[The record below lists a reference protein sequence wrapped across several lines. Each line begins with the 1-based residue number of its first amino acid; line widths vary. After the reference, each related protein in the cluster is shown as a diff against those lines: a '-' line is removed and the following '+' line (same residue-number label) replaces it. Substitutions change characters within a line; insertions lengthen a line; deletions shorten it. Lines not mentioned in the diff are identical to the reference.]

1 LSHNS
6 PAVDRALQRFEG
18 LYPETIELSLGRI
31 QSALE
36 RMGRPQDRLP
46 PVVHVAGTNGKGST
60 CAFMRA
66 MAEAAGLTV
75 HVFTSPHL
83 VRFNERIR
91 LAGQIADDDRLVD
104 WLTRTHAMIDGQPI
118 TPFEATTAA
127 AFLAFS
133 EVPADLLILEVGL
146 GGRFDATNVITNPAL
161 CVITPVDYDHK
172 AFLGSDL
179 AQIAFE
185 KAGIMQPGCPA
196 LTAIQHDVCANVI
209 AARAK
214 EIGAPLYRLR
224 PHFVDAMPADISL
237 IGAHQRGNAALA
249 AMAMQLF
256 GNSTRVSQ
264 AAIFHGARHTVWPAR
279 LHRLQSGPLTA
290 RASGL
295 EVWLDGGHNPH
306 AAAAI
311 ARHFSGQP
319 GDTALVCAMLASKD
333 ANGFFRSF
341 SDLGP
346 RVFTVPNAPGH
357 RGAEPA
363 ELAGA
368 ACEAGLAA
376 TACSTLEDAVALA
389 AASGAARIL
398 ICGSL
403 YLAGEVLFANNEI
416 PV

>member
-368 ACEAGLAA
+368 AC
-376 TACSTLEDAVALA
+376 
-389 AASGAARIL
+389 AARIL